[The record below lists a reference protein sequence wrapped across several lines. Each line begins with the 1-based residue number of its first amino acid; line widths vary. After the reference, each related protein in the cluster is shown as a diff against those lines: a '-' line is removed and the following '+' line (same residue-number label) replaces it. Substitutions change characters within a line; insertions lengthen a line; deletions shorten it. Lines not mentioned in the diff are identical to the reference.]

1 MTAQP
6 KHKYTLEEY
15 LELDHNSE
23 EKIEYYNGN
32 VWTLGGASIAH
43 NQIVANVVGELRS
56 AFRSRGC
63 QVFPSDTLVHVPN
76 YPPYRYPDVS
86 ALCGKVEA
94 RTIGKQE
101 MLINP
106 QLIVEVL
113 SDSTEGF
120 DRGDKF
126 LYYKSIPSFIEY
138 LLISQRRANV
148 VQYVKQSENVWLQS
162 EFNDLSETVELKFV
176 ECGLALSE
184 IYQNVE
190 FPPRLEMVSYER

>member
-23 EKIEYYNGN
+23 EKIEFYDGN

-43 NQIVANVVGELRS
+43 NQIVANVVRRLGERLEPH
-56 AFRSRGC
+56 GC
-63 QVFPSDTLVHVPN
+63 QVLPSDTLVHVPN

-94 RTIGKQE
+94 RIIGKQE
-101 MLINP
+101 MLMNP

-113 SDSTEGF
+113 SDSTEAF

-126 LYYKSIPSFIEY
+126 VYYKSVPSFTEY
-138 LLISQRRANV
+138 LLISQKRP
-148 VQYVKQSENVWLQS
+148 YVTQFIKHSESVWLQS
-162 EFNDLSETVELKFV
+162 EFNDLSETVKLKFV
-176 ECGLALSE
+176 ECSLALSE